1 VQAFLMIGRF
11 LLWSLADSATTV
23 DELRAEELPASPGA
37 VSETWFSDDAT
48 DRFGSFA
55 VFADPDD
62 ATASVDRRLQELIGK
77 APDVLELFT
86 LESGA

>member
-1 VQAFLMIGRF
+1 MIGRL

-23 DELRAEELPASPGA
+23 EELRGEHLPSSPGA

-55 VFADPDD
+55 VFSDADD
-62 ATASVDRRLQELIGK
+62 ATASVDERLQELIGK

-86 LESGA
+86 LEPGA

>member
-1 VQAFLMIGRF
+1 MIGRL

-23 DELRAEELPASPGA
+23 EELRSEHLPSSHGA

-48 DRFGSFA
+48 ERFGSFA
-55 VFADPDD
+55 VFADADD
-62 ATASVDRRLQELIGK
+62 ATESVDERLQELIGK

-86 LESGA
+86 LEPGA